1 MFHLSL
7 TWTNCEGTVELTM
20 ICHDDI
26 IKWKYFPRY
35 WLFTM
40 WGETSGHRWIPLT
53 KASEAELWCFL
64 WSAPEQIVEQTIE
77 TPVIWDAIL
86 TSLYCHGVHVIPY
99 HVFRYY
105 TAELR
110 CYNDSLSRRCPDN
123 VEPVL
128 DHFTKFFFY
137 LSPQDL
143 SCCPQFQAGRT
154 RWMRLRNS
162 SLVGG

>member
-1 MFHLSL
+1 MFHLLL

-26 IKWKYFPRY
+26 IKWKYFPCY
-35 WLFTM
+35 C
-40 WGETSGHRWIPLT
+40 P
-53 KASEAELWCFL
+53 FL
-64 WSAPEQIVEQTIE
+64 RGIYRSPEDSPHKGQWRRGLMFSLICVWTNG
-77 TPVIWDAIL
+77 WANNRDAGDYDV
-86 TSLYCHGVHVIPY
+86 TYCHGAHVIPY

-137 LSPQDL
+137 VSGRDL
-143 SCCPQFQAGRT
+143 SGCQQFQAGRT

-162 SLVGG
+162 LISG